1 MNGISLKSL
10 AFKAAVEFT
19 YMANESIQPPPNFAS
34 NIILNMS
41 CELLRGIFPQFSIS
55 KKHIFHL
62 SAYEAVV
69 ALTRTQIYTPSVSA
83 EPPQSGENLKFQI
96 EKSRANEREKR
107 SAKLLCYAV
116 SAAESKQF
124 FPLPFAL
131 SYPRCSFHCHRILRP
146 KTERKREKSH
156 HHIISRRHFNAPS
169 SYQRV

>member
-1 MNGISLKSL
+1 
-10 AFKAAVEFT
+10 
-19 YMANESIQPPPNFAS
+19 MANESIQPPTNFAS

-55 KKHIFHL
+55 KKHISHL

-96 EKSRANEREKR
+96 EKSRANERKKR
-107 SAKLLCYAV
+107 STKLLCYAV

-124 FPLPFAL
+124 FPFAIRAIL
-131 SYPRCSFHCHRILRP
+131 SSLLISLSSHFAPRN
-146 KTERKREKSH
+146 REKSH
-156 HHIISRRHFNAPS
+156 HHIISRRHFNALFS
-169 SYQRV
+169 SQRV